1 MIRVLAAALLL
12 CLCLRP
18 SAAQSIKIGLAL
30 SPHGVTATEFQQMR
44 DGLDLALAQ
53 AGQRLGRFSVV
64 LSAVPPG
71 DRASELARLE
81 AFVKQE
87 KPEVLFLSGPEAD
100 NMTLLKSISDAGIIV
115 IKPGVGGMELA
126 GKRCLPN
133 VFVSGY
139 QSHQALDAIA
149 EFIDSGTQKRV
160 ILAHADSFSGST
172 EVLRRAIKTEIL
184 RQVVLDDKATTFEPD
199 VARIIADKPQVV
211 VLHAPVGIVARF
223 LAVLRAAPGGT
234 EISVVSAAAGD
245 ESMLPLLGDAAVGL
259 LAPGNWATGLDNPGN
274 IAFVADF
281 RQATGHAPS
290 SAAVYAYDAVRL
302 LKAGLEKLAE
312 TFEVAPL
319 REAMRA
325 SVLESPRGALMF
337 SNNNFPIQD
346 FYIKRIEA
354 RDGQFQSMPAKK
366 VFAQFGDDYAAECP
380 LR

>member
-1 MIRVLAAALLL
+1 MIRVLAAAFVL
-12 CLCLRP
+12 CLCWQPL
-18 SAAQSIKIGLAL
+18 AAQSIKIGLAL

-44 DGLDLALAQ
+44 DGFDLALEQ
-53 AGQRLGRFSVV
+53 AGHRLGRFGVA
-64 LSAVPPG
+64 LTTVPPG
-71 DRASELARLE
+71 DRSNELARLE
-81 AFVKQE
+81 AFLKQE
-87 KPEVLFLSGPEAD
+87 KPDVLFLTGPEAD
-100 NMTLLKSISDAGIIV
+100 NMALLKAINDAGVVV

-139 QSHQALDAIA
+139 QADQALDAIA

-160 ILAHADSFSGST
+160 ILASAQSFAGST

-184 RQVVLDDKATTFEPD
+184 RQVALDDKAASYEPD
-199 VARIIADKPQVV
+199 VARIVADKPQAIL
-211 VLHAPVGIVARF
+211 LHAPVGIAARF
-223 LAVLRAAPGGT
+223 LTALRAAPGGAD
-234 EISVVSAAAGD
+234 IAVISAAAGD
-245 ESMLPLLGDAAVGL
+245 ESMLSLLGEAALGL
-259 LAPGNWATGLDNPGN
+259 LAPGNWATGLDNLAN
-274 IAFVADF
+274 TEFVSAF

-302 LKAGLEKLAE
+302 LKAGLEKLPE
-312 TFEVAPL
+312 KFEVVPL

-325 SVLESPRGALMF
+325 TVLESPRGSLNF

-346 FYIKRIEA
+346 FYIKRIETK
-354 RDGQFQSMPAKK
+354 DGAFLSVPAKK